1 MLKIT
6 PGIREIS
13 LNDDQARTMGAKDA
27 INKGASFLVIG
38 RPITQAENIS
48 LALQNFSNL
57 INE

>member
-1 MLKIT
+1 
-6 PGIREIS
+6 
-13 LNDDQARTMGAKDA
+13 MGAKDA